1 MRRVPASV
9 VTLKSMLSIPGTSTP
24 RLPRAYSPSVF
35 SRKKVQSMPSFGTD
49 TGRTL
54 ANRSNSRRMA
64 TLALSS
70 VPPLGV
76 SVGPFSSTSQSL
88 MAAST
93 SSGMALPWGNSLMLG
108 PRSTSNWAASSG
120 AAGASTALSSMRN
133 RSGRSTWRASSP
145 KSRGS
150 VISPVRAAATAV
162 SGDTRYTLA
171 SAVPLRPSKL
181 RLKVRRLTPPELGE
195 KPMPMQ
201 GPQAHSSS
209 RAPEARMSDR
219 APQLASMV
227 RTCREPGD
235 TNILTEGDTVLPFSM
250 AAGRSSSFSVLK
262 ML

>member
-1 MRRVPASV
+1 MIWSV
-9 VTLKSMLSIPGTSTP
+9 VMLSPTFRVS
-24 RLPRAYSPSVF
+24 LAVMVSP
-35 SRKKVQSMPSFGTD
+35 
-49 TGRTL
+49 TG
-54 ANRSNSRRMA
+54 
-64 TLALSS
+64 
-70 VPPLGV
+70 
-76 SVGPFSSTSQSL
+76 
-88 MAAST
+88 
-93 SSGMALPWGNSLMLG
+93 LPWGNSLMLG
-108 PRSTSNWAASSG
+108 PRSTSSRAASSG
-120 AAGASTALSSMRN
+120 AAGASTALSSMRK

-195 KPMPMQ
+195 KPIPIQ

-235 TNILTEGDTVLPFSM
+235 TDILTEGATVLPFSI
-250 AAGRSSSFSVLK
+250 AAVFSRSYREELVQEPTQT
-262 ML
+262 